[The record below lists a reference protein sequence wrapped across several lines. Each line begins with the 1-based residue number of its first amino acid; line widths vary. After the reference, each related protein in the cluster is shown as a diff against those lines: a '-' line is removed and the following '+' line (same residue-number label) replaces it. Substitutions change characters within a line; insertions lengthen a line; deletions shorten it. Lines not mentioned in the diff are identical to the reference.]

1 MPKIV
6 NHEEYKKELLANSY
20 EVFAKRGYSSLTMRD
35 LAKSLNV
42 STGTLY
48 HYFPSK
54 LELFE
59 QLVVLIAERDIN
71 TIASIVEESQSTEEK
86 LDLIFEYLEQI
97 ESECQKQMLIMI
109 DALRELGVEEAGK
122 VSGFERADNIYM
134 KGMCELFNL
143 DVDTSIFLGCA
154 INGLLIE
161 RMINP
166 TQVSIQ
172 AQKKFILQILKMNKK
187 I

>member
-6 NHEEYKKELLANSY
+6 NHEEYKRELLSNSY
-20 EVFAKRGYSSLTMRD
+20 EVFAKRGYSALTMRD
-35 LAKSLNV
+35 LAKSLEV

-59 QLVVLIAERDIN
+59 QLVVLIAERDMSK
-71 TIASIVEESQSTEEK
+71 IASIVDKSQSTEVK

-97 ESECQKQMLIMI
+97 EPECQKQMLIMI
-109 DALRELGVEEAGK
+109 DALRELGSEEAGK
-122 VSGFERADNIYM
+122 ISGFERADNIYM
-134 KGMCELFNL
+134 KGMCELFDL
-143 DVDTSIFLGCA
+143 DDDTSIFLGCA

-166 TQVSIQ
+166 SQVSIQ
-172 AQKKFILQILKMNKK
+172 AQKKFILQILKTNKK
-187 I
+187 H